1 MTYRIT
7 DKKARPLLSL
17 NQNPSLCIVTMI
29 LSVYFCAIN
38 WKGFLLVFLLRNF
51 VCPTKYITGVNRFF
65 FVRDF
70 HDMRCKYD
78 KVLSIIHQQLN
89 RKPEDGNVFIVTSKD
104 LRLVRLFSYDRRSY
118 SMFEKRFRSGY
129 QFMQATYN
137 GAESILPYYECRQ

>member
-1 MTYRIT
+1 M
-7 DKKARPLLSL
+7 LSL
-17 NQNPSLCIVTMI
+17 NQKPSLCIVTMI

-89 RKPEDGNVFIVTSKD
+89 REPEDGDVFIVMSKG

-118 SMFEKRFRSGY
+118 SMFERRFRPGY
-129 QFMQATYN
+129 QFMQVTYN